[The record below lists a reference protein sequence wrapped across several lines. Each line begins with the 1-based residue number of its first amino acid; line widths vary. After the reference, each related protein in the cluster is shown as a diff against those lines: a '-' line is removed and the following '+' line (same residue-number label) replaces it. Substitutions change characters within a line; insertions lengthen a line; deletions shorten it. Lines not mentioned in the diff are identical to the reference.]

1 MHHAHHNNLLPPLL
15 EHFSAER
22 QLVQSF
28 LDRLDT
34 LFPGL
39 STGNGITGSRVLP
52 CSNRGAF
59 ADLLFETIVALDD
72 HASEEEAFMKKL
84 ALERDT
90 PIQYERHIE
99 DHAELAEAM
108 NRIVDA
114 YAIEDAFD
122 CARYLRLVLQRWR
135 HDHIETFDKQMLGW
149 ICKDA

>member
-15 EHFSAER
+15 EHFAAER

-39 STGNGITGSRVLP
+39 SADGNASPRE
-52 CSNRGAF
+52 NRGAF
-59 ADLLFETIVALDD
+59 ADLLFETIVALED

-84 ALERDT
+84 ALERGT

-99 DHAELAEAM
+99 DHAALAEAM

-114 YAIEDAFD
+114 YTIEDALD

-135 HDHIETFDKQMLGW
+135 QDHIETFDKQMLGW